1 MGPCTHLPGW
11 LAGWLHCL
19 PLLPAWFSDTWTWGA
34 GCSLAV
40 FKNETTKRVGTP
52 TVSGGRFV
60 GAGLDE
66 CNLHNARTADERE
79 AAAAGFRAARLALP
93 NMFLAAWGC
102 NTGDEL
108 FASLMKDGTFDL
120 AMIEGYT

>member
-1 MGPCTHLPGW
+1 VTHGR
-11 LAGWLHCL
+11 
-19 PLLPAWFSDTWTWGA
+19 GA

-102 NTGDEL
+102 NTDDEL